1 MLVIMLVFVNYA
13 HFSKKSEIILL
24 LFTLNLVK
32 ETMQQTSKWQTHLPC
47 LRLLTLR
54 VNNS

>member
-1 MLVIMLVFVNYA
+1 MLVIMLVFMDYA

-32 ETMQQTSKWQTHLPC
+32 ATMQQTSKWQTHLPC
-47 LRLLTLR
+47 LRLYKL
-54 VNNS
+54 

>member
-1 MLVIMLVFVNYA
+1 MLVIVLVFVNYA

-32 ETMQQTSKWQTHLPC
+32 ETMQQTSKWPTHLPC
-47 LRLLTLR
+47 LRL
-54 VNNS
+54 